1 MAAEPT
7 SAVTPIAALSPQL
20 RQRERRTRLT
30 GLMLMSPAVLLVALF
45 LFLPLVFILRMS
57 VTEGNSFLSPG
68 GPVFT
73 LQNYVAMAGR
83 YVPNLLITIEL
94 AALAMVVDL
103 IFGVPFAYILV
114 RKVRYRGVV
123 RAFMVFP
130 MFGAL
135 YIAFGLGFLFLP
147 GGPAAP
153 LLAFLGIPSTSALY
167 GLPSTVF
174 AMAIFTFPFMVMN
187 VGAALSNVDPTLE
200 EAAACLGA
208 RPWQTFRRVLLPLT
222 RSGILAGM
230 LMVFGWNL
238 GAFAE
243 PLLLGGI
250 NEQRTLALTIY
261 QRGVV
266 QSDYGLASA
275 MSVVLLVLAVVVSYV
290 SLRYSR
296 NALV

>member
-1 MAAEPT
+1 
-7 SAVTPIAALSPQL
+7 
-20 RQRERRTRLT
+20 
-30 GLMLMSPAVLLVALF
+30 
-45 LFLPLVFILRMS
+45 
-57 VTEGNSFLSPG
+57 
-68 GPVFT
+68 
-73 LQNYVAMAGR
+73 
-83 YVPNLLITIEL
+83 VPNLIITIQL

-114 RKVRYRGVV
+114 RKVRYREVV

-135 YIAFGLGFLFLP
+135 YIAFGLSFLFLP
-147 GGPAAP
+147 GGPGAP
-153 LLAFLGIPSTSALY
+153 LLAALGVSSTQALY
-167 GLPSTVF
+167 GMPSTVF
-174 AMAIFTFPFMVMN
+174 GMAIFTFPFMVMN
-187 VGAALSNVDPTLE
+187 VGAALSNVDPNLE

-208 RPWQTFRRVLLPLT
+208 RPWQTFWRILIPLT
-222 RSGILAGM
+222 RSGIIAGM

-243 PLLLGGI
+243 PLLLGGL

-266 QSDYGLASA
+266 QSDYGLSSA

-290 SLRYSR
+290 SLRFSR